1 MMKVLPFILL
11 FGAAG
16 VLSYIREIDR
26 LERDCEPAAGGRRL
40 FAIGFAALL
49 LTLLFTML
57 SADAGLILL
66 TLTMYLAVLL
76 LGIYL
81 GQKLALIVCCKR
93 NPDLFEEE
101 E

>member
-1 MMKVLPFILL
+1 M
-11 FGAAG
+11 
-16 VLSYIREIDR
+16 
-26 LERDCEPAAGGRRL
+26 
-40 FAIGFAALL
+40 
-49 LTLLFTML
+49 LFTML

-81 GQKLALIVCCKR
+81 GQKLAWIVYCKR